1 MTEQAQTNTRVLRW
15 RAESMAVRSGQ
26 AVLLGGLCWILTGQS
41 TAAIWLGATLAT
53 GVADCLLAKRALK
66 RPSDMAAFVAA
77 WVAAAVSAIVFCG
90 IGLLFLQGGSII
102 GLTAGVLALCAVS
115 LNNAVMSR
123 GSKAVSL
130 ALVSPPAAALMASPI
145 LARALGLHLTIN
157 DISLLCIG
165 SAGYA
170 VFIARL
176 AGTLPREAETLQA
189 ALESQDG
196 HA

>member
-53 GVADCLLAKRALK
+53 GVADCLLAQRALK

-77 WVAAAVSAIVFCG
+77 WLAAAVSALLVFG

-102 GLTAGVLALCAVS
+102 GLTAGGPALSAVS
-115 LNNAVMSR
+115 LYNTGMSR
-123 GSKAVSL
+123 RAPACSL
-130 ALVSPPAAALMASPI
+130 GLVTPPAASLK
-145 LARALGLHLTIN
+145 ART
-157 DISLLCIG
+157 LL
-165 SAGYA
+165 
-170 VFIARL
+170 
-176 AGTLPREAETLQA
+176 
-189 ALESQDG
+189 
-196 HA
+196 